1 LTSIVDREKP
11 RLTSVLVAPP
21 NAGQTSSTSVD
32 AVAASAD
39 TAVITAIS
47 NTNGEDQYLA
57 PLRRWNS
64 MLITKCS
71 KCPKMAWIVSFRDVV
86 KLMLPVSELD
96 IKDGV
101 ISMICGK
108 CEDEHSGGESI
119 KTIDLSGDNWIG
131 SEIIQMAQS
140 FRGSEMR
147 ILGRS
152 STETPCISFRWMLRR
167 LTADECWSEISLC
180 GYRQGNRG
188 IQLFQWPSDD
198 LV

>member
-1 LTSIVDREKP
+1 
-11 RLTSVLVAPP
+11 
-21 NAGQTSSTSVD
+21 
-32 AVAASAD
+32 
-39 TAVITAIS
+39 
-47 NTNGEDQYLA
+47 
-57 PLRRWNS
+57 
-64 MLITKCS
+64 
-71 KCPKMAWIVSFRDVV
+71 MAWIVSFRDVV
-86 KLMLPVSELD
+86 KLMLPDSELD

-152 STETPCISFRWMLRR
+152 STETACISFRCMLRR

-180 GYRQGNRG
+180 GYRQGKRG
-188 IQLFQWPSDD
+188 IQLFRWPNGD